1 VESGLEALKKGT
13 KTHQGSMTSAAI
25 RITILSGLLYVLGYA
40 LSKSLVT
47 NHGLSPLQV
56 TFLRCVVI
64 RLVGL
69 APSS

>member
-1 VESGLEALKKGT
+1 
-13 KTHQGSMTSAAI
+13 MTSAAI
-25 RITILSGLLYVLGYA
+25 GLTILSGLLYVLGYA